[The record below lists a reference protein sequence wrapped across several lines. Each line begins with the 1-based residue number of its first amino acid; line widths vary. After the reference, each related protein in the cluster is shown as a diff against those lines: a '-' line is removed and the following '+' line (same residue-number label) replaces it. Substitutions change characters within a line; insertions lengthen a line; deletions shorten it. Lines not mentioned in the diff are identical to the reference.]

1 MGAGAVINDYGT
13 IRALSPRGYKF
24 TLGEVREI
32 TESKYVERVIINED
46 CEMWMDEDGKMR
58 GLSVNKV
65 ATEILRAYVDKT
77 DFVVGTVFLCSRDA
91 VDLEGCV
98 L

>member
-1 MGAGAVINDYGT
+1 MGAGVVINECGT
-13 IRALSPRGYKF
+13 TRAISTRGHKF

-46 CEMWMDEDGKMR
+46 CEMWVDEDGKMR

-65 ATEILRAYVDKT
+65 ATEILKTYVDKT
-77 DFVVGTVFLCSRDA
+77 DFVVGTVFLCSRGA
-91 VDLEGCV
+91 VDLEGCT